1 MASEK
6 PFSPASERNRDP
18 ILEVLR
24 VCFADRRRVLEIG
37 SGTGQHAVHFAAAMP
52 WLVWQCSDRAESL
65 PGIRAWLDE
74 AALPKTP
81 APIELDLAS
90 EQWNRLVRGTVLP
103 LPPAGEG
110 WGEGALDPG
119 LEEQDQERPHPAFGR
134 PLPQAGE
141 VSSRVSEAPRPFDP
155 RPFDAVFS
163 ANTLHIM
170 GWREVE
176 AFFAGLR
183 TVLALAEEA
192 TVVVYGPFNYDGDYT
207 SDSNREFD
215 GRLKARDPQS
225 GIRDFEAVDALARG
239 IGLRLS
245 DDIAMPANNRCLVW
259 RSDRHTKPT

>member
-24 VCFADRRRVLEIG
+24 VQFAGRRHVLEIG

-52 WLVWQCSDRAESL
+52 WLVWQCSDRAEYL

-74 AALPKTP
+74 AALPNTP
-81 APIELDLAS
+81 APVELDVAS
-90 EQWNRLVRGTVLP
+90 AQWNLLPFPPGKPLSLP
-103 LPPAGEG
+103 LAGEG

-119 LEEQDQERPHPAFGR
+119 AEEQDQERPQPAFGR
-134 PLPQAGE
+134 LLPQAGE
-141 VSSRVSEAPRPFDP
+141 VTKHAGQDP
-155 RPFDAVFS
+155 HRSDARPFDAVFS

-170 GWREVE
+170 GWHEVA
-176 AFFAGLR
+176 AFFAVLGK
-183 TVLALAEEA
+183 VLAEKA

-215 GRLKARDPQS
+215 GWLKARDPQS

-245 DDIAMPANNRCLVW
+245 ADIAMPANNRCLVW
-259 RSDRHTKPT
+259 RSVSHTKPT